1 MGSAAMTKNWTKEE
15 LDIVVRMANDGR
27 TASQIAIALKTGRTR
42 NAVIGVINR
51 RKISLQIKRPQAP
64 PRKPNKGRGTV
75 VLGIANI
82 RVPRSNP
89 EPPKVVAAVEKFVA
103 PLKRPDVEY
112 GPTLFTD
119 TEHDQCR
126 FIIGRKGHDSI
137 VCGEIVFKRSWCKH
151 HYKIV
156 YVPPERKAK

>member
-1 MGSAAMTKNWTKEE
+1 MGNSVRTHGWTKEE

-51 RKISLQIKRPQAP
+51 RKISLQIKRPQPP
-64 PRKPNKGRGTV
+64 PRKPRKTV
-75 VLGIANI
+75 VLSIVNV

-89 EPPKVVAAVEKFVA
+89 DPPKAVAAVEKFVA

-112 GPTLFTD
+112 GPTLFTE
-119 TEHDQCR
+119 TERDQCR
-126 FIIGRKGHDSI
+126 FIIGRRGHDSI
-137 VCGEIVFKRSWCKH
+137 VCGEPIFKKSWCKH

-156 YVPPERKAK
+156 YVPPERRAK

>member
-1 MGSAAMTKNWTKEE
+1 MGSAAMTKGWTKEE

-27 TASQIAIALKTGRTR
+27 SASQIAIVLKTGRTR

-51 RKISLQIKRPQAP
+51 RKISLQIKRPQPP
-64 PRKPNKGRGTV
+64 PRKPRKTV
-75 VLGIANI
+75 VLSIVNV

-89 EPPKVVAAVEKFVA
+89 EPPMAVAAVEKFVA

-112 GPTLFTD
+112 GPTLFTE
-119 TEHDQCR
+119 TERDQCR
-126 FIIGRKGHDSI
+126 FIIGRKDHDSI
-137 VCGEIVFKRSWCKH
+137 VCGEPVFKRSWCKH

-156 YVPPERKAK
+156 YVPPERRAK

>member
-1 MGSAAMTKNWTKEE
+1 MGSVARTDSWTKEE

-51 RKISLQIKRPQAP
+51 RKISLQIKRPQVP
-64 PRKPNKGRGTV
+64 KKKPRKTV
-75 VLGIANI
+75 VLSIVNVRA
-82 RVPRSNP
+82 PRSNP
-89 EPPKVVAAVEKFVA
+89 DPPKAVAAVERFIA
-103 PLKRPDVEY
+103 PLKRPDVKY

-137 VCGEIVFKRSWCKH
+137 VCGEPIFKRSWCKH

-156 YVPPERKAK
+156 YVPPERRVK